1 MPFSKHDHHN
11 LAYHCLCNIAIGD
24 AFGESFFGPTDL
36 MHKAI
41 AAREIPDTSWEFTDD
56 TIMSASVYATLRS
69 FNKIDSDFLAGAFA
83 SNYAS
88 DPRRGYGATAGRM
101 LRDPEFP
108 KNWRAIATEAFDGMG
123 SMGNGAAMRSSPIGA
138 CFYYDLERVK
148 AEARASAIV
157 THANKEAIAGAQAV
171 AVAAALATRTGLDKL
186 SFRPDEFIKAVV
198 AELDDTDTRAKIN
211 KSLSVPYSYTIN
223 TVRTVLG
230 DGTKMLAQ
238 DTVPFA
244 IWCAAH
250 NLYNFEEALWKAVS
264 ILGDRDTICA
274 IVGGIAGMSA
284 DPETVPDLWKE
295 KVESVQ
301 RSAFI
306 SLVV

>member
-69 FNKIDSDFLAGAFA
+69 FNKIDSDFLARAFA

-108 KNWRAIATEAFDGMG
+108 KKWRAIAAEAFDGMG
-123 SMGNGAAMRSSPIGA
+123 SMGNGAAMRSGPIGA
-138 CFYYDLERVK
+138 CFYDDLERVK
-148 AEARASAIV
+148 VEARASAIV
-157 THANKEAIAGAQAV
+157 THANKEAIVGAQAV
-171 AVAAALATRTGLDKL
+171 AVATALATRVSLDKTNF
-186 SFRPDEFIKAVV
+186 SPSEFIAAIVE
-198 AELDDTDTRAKIN
+198 ELDDTDIRAKIN
-211 KSLSVPYSYTIN
+211 KSLSVPYSYTID

-250 NLYNFEEALWKAVS
+250 NLLNFEEALWKSVS
-264 ILGDRDTICA
+264 MLGDRDTICA
-274 IVGGIAGMSA
+274 IVAGIVGMSTE
-284 DPETVPDLWKE
+284 PSNVPQGWLDA
-295 KVESVQ
+295 VEDIQ
-301 RSAFI
+301 KGGW
-306 SLVV
+306 LGQ